1 MSSIFTNYGY
11 WDGKINPEPEASRAA
26 YSMWVNLEGARE
38 CLERAATFVEASNKS
53 NAKQWDEAMA
63 AARDCELALAA
74 VIAKLCREPVTPEAA
89 LPAADFA
96 HDLRGEAA

>member
-1 MSSIFTNYGY
+1 MSSIFTNHGY

-53 NAKQWDEAMA
+53 SAKQWDEAMA

-74 VIAKLCREPVTPEAA
+74 VIAKLCREPITTEVA
-89 LPAADFA
+89 LPVSSQIE
-96 HDLRGEAA
+96 RGEAA